1 MSSGGKGKGL
11 KELVKNVKEII
22 SWNKERDN
30 EKENTVDF
38 SRPVFVTLAA
48 LSKELEFF
56 RACALQATDKENKKF
71 KDMTQ
76 ETSRKRAGENKI
88 ACKKEKRIKQ
98 NETNS
103 VILTLNDLIGK
114 VVHHFCYL
122 DDDSE
127 EERWHRGILLEKV
140 KSTKYLMRYHQLRD
154 KTVPCDIKH
163 DFKSDKLK
171 LVDLAPKDLVGA
183 SVRHLLK
190 DDETGE
196 DIWWDAEVVDI
207 DLESKKE
214 NPVIFIMYHT
224 HETEYDLDEL
234 GNVENEFYEIR
245 LMDDYSNGWLHIRS
259 VGLTSDGVDFEFK
272 HCKYL
277 LLNNCSKNK
286 KETKKTLFYAKT
298 LTWWKGL
305 TVVY

>member
-154 KTVPCDIKH
+154 KIVPCDIKH

-171 LVDLAPKDLVGA
+171 LVDLAPKDLVRA

-245 LMDDYSNGWLHIRS
+245 LMDDYSNGWLHICS